1 MTTGNPTPPSLRS
14 WGRAPPSARLVF
26 AKPASVKAKADDSLE
41 GRAELSSGDWRGE
54 SGPTRA
60 VFVGCLGR
68 DWHKPEPE
76 DRDEPATFDQPATFK
91 LADQLVA
98 AVFGRLRGARTANL
112 ARGLQP
118 CPLCGATVLA
128 SADGRLLSALSDDDC
143 DAAEK
148 QLGGPEGDWQF
159 LNHHELWVDRA
170 GGGHYVAPSLIA
182 HYVRDHGYA
191 PPAEYVEAVM
201 ALEVAR

>member
-14 WGRAPPSARLVF
+14 WGRAPQSARLVF

-68 DWHKPEPE
+68 DWRQPEPGGL
-76 DRDEPATFDQPATFK
+76 DGPGVPK

-112 ARGLQP
+112 ARGLTP

-128 SADGRLLSALSDDDC
+128 SADGRLVSALSDDDC

-191 PPAEYVEAVM
+191 PPGEYLDALM